1 MQVDMAAQQEQTTK
15 SKPMVDMKVTNSGF
29 VWKLVDGEKAKDI
42 FALGMF
48 ELYIIWTDDSESLVE
63 SWTQLNNALESGYQI
78 GIEVGQLN

>member
-1 MQVDMAAQQEQTTK
+1 
-15 SKPMVDMKVTNSGF
+15 MKVTNSGF

-78 GIEVGQLN
+78 GIEVGHIEVEQLINITHESKIN